1 MVPVG
6 DPVGKVLY
14 FKQHVHEPL
23 QHKLQQMYYSTI
35 RAWTLDELNDFFES
49 TRPAPIP
56 PDPNWKP
63 GMKAVHHRGGFQFI
77 DPGWEGMPVW
87 IGDQIITDKN
97 TGVVIEFVIGGRV
110 GINRDAWVTIVS
122 ERSVA
127 DTTIDLK
134 KIILRQA
141 GALYKMYRLK
151 EPMEIQTNGG
161 VMGIKG

>member
-1 MVPVG
+1 M
-6 DPVGKVLY
+6 
-14 FKQHVHEPL
+14 
-23 QHKLQQMYYSTI
+23 
-35 RAWTLDELNDFFES
+35 
-49 TRPAPIP
+49 
-56 PDPNWKP
+56 
-63 GMKAVHHRGGFQFI
+63 
-77 DPGWEGMPVW
+77 
-87 IGDQIITDKN
+87 
-97 TGVVIEFVIGGRV
+97 